1 MAVSIKDFLELY
13 FGPAE
18 LTEAL
23 DEIGISAGKTKG
35 ERVQKI
41 QKKWT
46 SRRRKWHDLLIYLE
60 LEYLAKICDDFKI
73 NYYED
78 DDEEDLIRKIKNSKI
93 LSDENVF
100 TEIDEDEDIFEKVEE
115 FEEEISPTKTHEHS
129 FSRPSLTK
137 TIAIGLIVTVVGGI
151 IVLGVWEL
159 FFPEI
164 SK

>member
-1 MAVSIKDFLELY
+1 MKMFLQKLMKM
-13 FGPAE
+13 
-18 LTEAL
+18 
-23 DEIGISAGKTKG
+23 KTFLK
-35 ERVQKI
+35 
-41 QKKWT
+41 
-46 SRRRKWHDLLIYLE
+46 
-60 LEYLAKICDDFKI
+60 
-73 NYYED
+73 
-78 DDEEDLIRKIKNSKI
+78 
-93 LSDENVF
+93 
-100 TEIDEDEDIFEKVEE
+100 KVEE

>member
-1 MAVSIKDFLELY
+1 MAGNRPIEKRLMKIE
-13 FGPAE
+13 E
-18 LTEAL
+18 
-23 DEIGISAGKTKG
+23 GISNVMEKLC
-35 ERVQKI
+35 EM
-41 QKKWT
+41 
-46 SRRRKWHDLLIYLE
+46 SPCE
-60 LEYLAKICDDFKI
+60 P
-73 NYYED
+73 ED
-78 DDEEDLIRKIKNSKI
+78 DD
-93 LSDENVF
+93 VTT
-100 TEIDEDEDIFEKVEE
+100 TEPGEEDIFEKVEE